1 MQTTCLGTWALK
13 NSSGLRCSSPSSEM
27 PPAAHPLSLAAGC
40 GGVRASPSPGAQGD
54 VFAEGEADNRGK
66 WAGLCTPMVAA
77 HGPGHGRPR
86 QAEASGL
93 SQPRPHV
100 AGTLLFVLVPG
111 EGSSASLGT
120 HNQNCRHLTVQP
132 HAWGHRGLVTG
143 TAGSPRSDMS
153 FEGARDEHQH
163 CLRALQAGNPGKG
176 NPWQAWVL
184 LSDRNPS

>member
-1 MQTTCLGTWALK
+1 M
-13 NSSGLRCSSPSSEM
+13 PS
-27 PPAAHPLSLAAGC
+27 AAHPLSLAAAC
-40 GGVRASPSPGAQGD
+40 GGVSASPSPGAQGD

-66 WAGLCTPMVAA
+66 WAGLCTPMEVA
-77 HGPGHGRPR
+77 HSPGHRCPR

-120 HNQNCRHLTVQP
+120 HNQNCRHLTVQSR
-132 HAWGHRGLVTG
+132 AWGHQGLVRG
-143 TAGSPRSDMS
+143 TAGSPRSDMG
-153 FEGARDEHQH
+153 FGGAWDEHQH
-163 CLRALQAGNPGKG
+163 CLRALQAENPGKG

>member
-13 NSSGLRCSSPSSEM
+13 DSSELCCSSSNSEM
-27 PPAAHPLSLAAGC
+27 PSAAHPLSVVVSS
-40 GGVRASPSPGAQGD
+40 GGVSASPSPGAQGD

-66 WAGLCTPMVAA
+66 WAGPCSPMVVA
-77 HGPGHGRPR
+77 HSPGHCCPW

-120 HNQNCRHLTVQP
+120 HNQNYRHLTVQP
-132 HAWGHRGLVTG
+132 
-143 TAGSPRSDMS
+143 
-153 FEGARDEHQH
+153 
-163 CLRALQAGNPGKG
+163 RA
-176 NPWQAWVL
+176 
-184 LSDRNPS
+184 